1 MKKTLLLFITL
12 LSITFTYAQTEGA
25 TFTSG
30 DYTYE
35 VTATTTEVKVIG
47 YTVTDLNIP
56 ATVTDGTYNYN
67 VTLLPSGV
75 FNTDTNITSVTSMAA
90 VAIGLQAFN
99 ACSGIETVNLPNAIS
114 IGNSAFLNCSALTTA
129 DLSGITG
136 TLGNN
141 TFKNC
146 AVLTTLDVSSA
157 TIAGNNAFENTGT
170 LANADFSSL
179 VSLGAQTF
187 RNTSA
192 VSLSFPA
199 LTHVGNASDSTS
211 GLVFWQ
217 ASDLKTIDLP
227 VIEVINTG
235 AFNSCSSLES
245 ITFPATLTSL
255 TENNYNMFKGCTSLA
270 NVIVEYTTFIPLGY
284 NPDGTS
290 VNTSI
295 FADVFG
301 ATLTIP
307 SSANAADYTT
317 GDVWKD
323 FGSPVLNVNAHEAAL
338 GWDFY
343 PNPTKDLVTIQNTQS
358 QNADITVF
366 DLNGRA
372 LLNKT
377 INNVQSEINISSLN
391 TGIYLFQVKTD
402 AGEFVKRIAKQ

>member
-1 MKKTLLLFITL
+1 M
-12 LSITFTYAQTEGA
+12 
-25 TFTSG
+25 
-30 DYTYE
+30 
-35 VTATTTEVKVIG
+35 
-47 YTVTDLNIP
+47 
-56 ATVTDGTYNYN
+56 
-67 VTLLPSGV
+67 
-75 FNTDTNITSVTSMAA
+75 
-90 VAIGLQAFN
+90 AIGLQAFN
-99 ACSGIETVNLPNAIS
+99 ACSGLETVNLPNAIS
-114 IGNSAFLNCSALTTA
+114 IGNSAFLNCSALTTV
-129 DLSGITG
+129 DISGVTG

-146 AVLTTLDVSSA
+146 SALTTLNVSGA
-157 TIAGNNAFENTGT
+157 TIAGNNTFENTGT

-187 RNTSA
+187 RKTAA
-192 VSLSFPA
+192 VALSFPT
-199 LTHVGNASDSTS
+199 LTHVGNASDPTS

-217 ASDLKTIDLP
+217 ASNLKTIDFP
-227 VIEVINTG
+227 MVEVINTG
-235 AFNSCSSLES
+235 AFNSCPSLES

-270 NVIVEYTTFIPLGY
+270 NVIVEYTTFIPLEY
-284 NPDGTS
+284 NPDGSS

-307 SSANAADYTT
+307 SSVNATDYTT

-323 FGSPVLNVNAHEAAL
+323 FGAPPVLNVNTHEAAQ

-343 PNPTKDLVTIQNTQS
+343 PNPAKDVVTIQNIQS
-358 QNADITVF
+358 QHADITVF
-366 DLNGRA
+366 DLNGRI

-377 INNVQSEINISSLN
+377 INNVQSEINMSSLN

-402 AGEFVKRIAKQ
+402 AGAFVKRIAKQ